1 MGVTRMILFVFLF
14 CITCKTYAI
23 NCGIPDDPLPIP
35 HQFAQP
41 GNVILGMLTFGT
53 FTPIDEKNVFPS
65 LYQMVPN
72 EIHQY
77 NGIIQLLQHF
87 GWIWI
92 GIMTVDDDYGDMFL
106 QKIEPLLFQNSIC
119 YAFLLRTSPKA
130 YIDEYIHLMSMVLRY
145 DQLFMDDK
153 VKLTFEHLLHYMMKN
168 VFPSL
173 YQMVPNEIHQY
184 NGIIQLL
191 QHFGWIW
198 IGIMAVD
205 DDYGDM
211 FLQKIEP
218 LLFKTAFV
226 MLSYLEHHQRHI

>member
-41 GNVILGMLTFGT
+41 GNVIMGMVTSQAFFFHNSPSFTEDPTRTLINEALTFGT
-53 FTPIDEKNVFPS
+53 FTPIDE
-65 LYQMVPN
+65 
-72 EIHQY
+72 
-77 NGIIQLLQHF
+77 
-87 GWIWI
+87 
-92 GIMTVDDDYGDMFL
+92 
-106 QKIEPLLFQNSIC
+106 
-119 YAFLLRTSPKA
+119 
-130 YIDEYIHLMSMVLRY
+130 
-145 DQLFMDDK
+145 
-153 VKLTFEHLLHYMMKN
+153 KN

-218 LLFKTAFV
+218 LLLQNSICYAFILRTPPKAYIDEYIHLISMV
-226 MLSYLEHHQRHI
+226 LRYDQLFMEDKVK